1 MLGLKSVTVIMVM
14 VEFLDV
20 GLNILS
26 KAAMKEGMSDF
37 VFVVYANALAF
48 FVLLPSSFF
57 FYRRRTYP
65 PLSWS
70 FICKLFLVSF
80 MSSGAQ
86 LLKFIGINYSSPTM
100 ASAMIDL
107 MPAFTFIL
115 AVITGM
121 EILDLRIT
129 SRQAKCIG
137 TVVSI
142 SGALMLTLYK
152 GLPLIRANASHNKLI
167 NLQLLLS
174 SQTNW
179 FIGGIVLAF
188 QSFLLAMMHI
198 AETWVIRDYPAVL
211 MVTTIRCIFVT
222 IQSAAISLIA
232 VKGLN
237 AWKLKPDI
245 ELIAIGYNATF
256 EVTLRTGIHLWA
268 LNIKGPVYVA
278 MFKPLGLVLALFV
291 GVAFLGDTLYLGR
304 LLGAAITVVGFYA
317 VIWGKAQEEKE
328 EAQNDQTGSFES
340 FSQSEAEPLL
350 PKHCKQGTEEKSLA
364 RHQMS
369 SS

>member
-1 MLGLKSVTVIMVM
+1 MRTEEAGHRSKLLGLKSVTVIMVM

-26 KAAMKEGMSDF
+26 KAAMKKGMSNF
-37 VFVVYANALAF
+37 VFVVYANALAL

-70 FICKLFLVSF
+70 FICKLFLASF

-152 GLPLIRANASHNKLI
+152 GLPLIRADASHSKLI
-167 NLQLLLS
+167 SLQLLLS

-198 AETWVIRDYPAVL
+198 AETW
-211 MVTTIRCIFVT
+211 
-222 IQSAAISLIA
+222 
-232 VKGLN
+232 
-237 AWKLKPDI
+237 PDI

-256 EVTLRTGIHLWA
+256 EVMLRTGIHLWA
-268 LNIKGPVYVA
+268 RNIKGPVYVA
-278 MFKPLGLVLALFV
+278 MFKPLGLVMALFV

-328 EAQNDQTGSFES
+328 KAQNDQTGSFES
-340 FSQSEAEPLL
+340 FPQSEAEPLL
-350 PKHCKQGTEEKSLA
+350 PKRCKQGTEEKSLLE
-364 RHQMS
+364 RVFLIK
-369 SS
+369 

>member
-1 MLGLKSVTVIMVM
+1 MRTEEAGHRSKLLGLKSVTVIMVM

-26 KAAMKEGMSDF
+26 KAAMKKGMSNF
-37 VFVVYANALAF
+37 VFVVYANALAL

-57 FYRRRTYP
+57 FY
-65 PLSWS
+65 
-70 FICKLFLVSF
+70 
-80 MSSGAQ
+80 SSGAQ

-152 GLPLIRANASHNKLI
+152 GLPLIRADASHSKLI
-167 NLQLLLS
+167 SLQLLLS

-211 MVTTIRCIFVT
+211 MVTTIRNAKDWYSFVGT
-222 IQSAAISLIA
+222 
-232 VKGLN
+232 
-237 AWKLKPDI
+237 
-245 ELIAIGYNATF
+245 
-256 EVTLRTGIHLWA
+256 
-268 LNIKGPVYVA
+268 NIKGPVYVA
-278 MFKPLGLVLALFV
+278 MFKPLGLVMALFV

-328 EAQNDQTGSFES
+328 KAQNDQTGSFES
-340 FSQSEAEPLL
+340 FPQSEAEPLL
-350 PKHCKQGTEEKSLA
+350 PKRCKQGTEEKSLLE
-364 RHQMS
+364 RVFLIK
-369 SS
+369 

>member
-20 GLNILS
+20 GLNNLS
-26 KAAMKEGMSDF
+26 KAAMNKGMSDF

-57 FYRRRTYP
+57 YRRRTYP

-70 FICKLFLVSF
+70 FICKLFLVSC

-142 SGALMLTLYK
+142 TGALMLTLYK
-152 GLPLIRANASHNKLI
+152 GLPLIRADASHNKLI

-188 QSFLLAMMHI
+188 QSFLLAMTHI
-198 AETWVIRDYPAVL
+198 AETWVIRDDPAVL
-211 MVTTIRCIFVT
+211 MVTTIRSIFVT
-222 IQSAAISLIA
+222 IQSVAISQIA

-245 ELIAIGYNATF
+245 EFMAIGYNVREDLF
-256 EVTLRTGIHLWA
+256 QHYW
-268 LNIKGPVYVA
+268 LNFLSIFNQNF
-278 MFKPLGLVLALFV
+278 MFCLI
-291 GVAFLGDTLYLGR
+291 DY
-304 LLGAAITVVGFYA
+304 
-317 VIWGKAQEEKE
+317 
-328 EAQNDQTGSFES
+328 
-340 FSQSEAEPLL
+340 
-350 PKHCKQGTEEKSLA
+350 
-364 RHQMS
+364 
-369 SS
+369 

>member
-26 KAAMKEGMSDF
+26 KAAMKKGMSDF
-37 VFVVYANALAF
+37 VFVVYANALAL

-80 MSSGAQ
+80 MSSSAQ
-86 LLKFIGINYSSPTM
+86 LLRFIGINYSSPTM

-152 GLPLIRANASHNKLI
+152 GLPLIRADASHNKLI
-167 NLQLLLS
+167 SLQLLLS

-198 AETWVIRDYPAVL
+198 TETWVIRDYPAVL
-211 MVTTIRCIFVT
+211 MVATIRCIFVT
-222 IQSAAISLIA
+222 IQSAAISLIT

-245 ELIAIGYNATF
+245 ELIAIGYN
-256 EVTLRTGIHLWA
+256 VR
-268 LNIKGPVYVA
+268 VD
-278 MFKPLGLVLALFV
+278 LFQ
-291 GVAFLGDTLYLGR
+291 LYR
-304 LLGAAITVVGFYA
+304 L
-317 VIWGKAQEEKE
+317 
-328 EAQNDQTGSFES
+328 SF
-340 FSQSEAEPLL
+340 P
-350 PKHCKQGTEEKSLA
+350 
-364 RHQMS
+364 
-369 SS
+369 